1 MKIDKLK
8 EQARRHEQGEEW
20 SKALDFY
27 LQAIEATEASDEPDI
42 SLFNRV
48 GDLQVRVGDKDGAVA
63 TYERAIDLYVEA
75 ELPNNAIAICQKIIR
90 NIPGKG
96 APFLK
101 MGQIKARQG
110 FVVDARQNFLT
121 YAEMKQSRGDTEEAF
136 RALKEFVSLIPGDVE
151 TRLFLAEQLVAK
163 EAIEDALAHFDMA
176 HRHLVRDGDDDG
188 AAQLRARV
196 AELDPEVTLSSEP
209 PAEEEAAPLQGGL
222 VGFETTAMGHDDL
235 RFDDPVETEPL
246 PAELEEALAEEAG
259 SAESDFADIS
269 VGGDGDDG
277 AEEGTMESTASFDEA
292 FGEIG
297 LGESEEEVAD
307 EADEDEADED
317 FGELPGFD
325 DEDEPAAVAEESDFA
340 EIGGDDEPLPGFDGL
355 DSEEVDEEEAEP
367 LPGLEGLG
375 MEGEEEDEGLEEPD
389 ELILSDFD
397 SDEADDEESPAP
409 EETMEIAFEE
419 ASFGEEEEEPA
430 EEAPPAPAEPPAAPP
445 AATGD
450 SFVDLGSMVLDP
462 KEEKTTRWKVHTDG
476 PSGDEQADFAKML
489 SQFKEKVAENLD
501 TGDFTAR
508 YDLGAAYKEMG
519 LLDEAIGEFQAALRA
534 HPKGLAALEMLGQ
547 CFLEK
552 GEPQAA
558 IRTLQRALAI
568 PTEVEDD
575 LLGIYYYLAQC
586 YEATGEESQALEYYE
601 KIFALD
607 INFRDVTERLRVLR

>member
-1 MKIDKLK
+1 MRIDKLK
-8 EQARRHEQGEEW
+8 EQARRHEQGEDW

-27 LQAIEATEASDEPDI
+27 LQAIEVTESSDEPDI

-63 TYERAIDLYVEA
+63 TYERAIDLYMEA

-96 APFLK
+96 TPFLK

-121 YAEMKQSRGDTEEAF
+121 YAEMKQSRGDTREAF
-136 RALKEFVSLIPGDVE
+136 RALEEFVSLVPGDVE
-151 TRLFLAEQLVAK
+151 TRLFLAEQLVAM
-163 EAIEDALAHFDMA
+163 EATEDAIAQFDIA
-176 HRHLVRDGDDDG
+176 HRHLVRDGDDGG
-188 AAQLRARV
+188 AARLRARV

-209 PAEEEAAPLQGGL
+209 LPEEEAAPVQGGL
-222 VGFETTAMGHDDL
+222 VGFETTAMGNDDL
-235 RFDDPVETEPL
+235 QFDEPVETEPL

-259 SAESDFADIS
+259 SEELGFSDIS
-269 VGGDGDDG
+269 LGGDGYEG
-277 AEEGTMESTASFDEA
+277 AEEPGMKESAASFDEA
-292 FGEIG
+292 FGGIG
-297 LGESEEEVAD
+297 MGESGEAAADQD
-307 EADEDEADED
+307 EADEE
-317 FGELPGFD
+317 FGELPGF
-325 DEDEPAAVAEESDFA
+325 EDEED
-340 EIGGDDEPLPGFDGL
+340 
-355 DSEEVDEEEAEP
+355 P

-375 MEGEEEDEGLEEPD
+375 LEGEEGEEGVEEPE
-389 ELILSDFD
+389 ELAMSEFG
-397 SDEADDEESPAP
+397 SDEADGEEPSAA
-409 EETMEIAFEE
+409 EQRMEIAFEDAAHE
-419 ASFGEEEEEPA
+419 GEEEASA
-430 EEAPPAPAEPPAAPP
+430 EEAPPAPAEPR
-445 AATGD
+445 ATSDGRTDD

-462 KEEKTTRWKVHTDG
+462 REAKTTRWKVHSDG
-476 PSGDEQADFAKML
+476 PSGDEQADFARML

-552 GEPQAA
+552 GELQAA
-558 IRTLQRALAI
+558 TRTLQRALAI

-586 YEATGEESQALEYYE
+586 YEVAGEQDQALDYYE

>member
-1 MKIDKLK
+1 MKLDKLK
-8 EQARRHEQGEEW
+8 EQARRHEQKEEW

-27 LQAIEATEASDEPDI
+27 LQAIEANERSDEPDI

-63 TYERAIDLYVEA
+63 TYERAIDLYIEA
-75 ELPNNAIAICQKIIR
+75 ELPNNAIALCQKIIR

-96 APFLK
+96 TPFLR

-121 YAEMKQSRGDTEEAF
+121 YAEMKQSRGDTDEAF
-136 RALKEFVSLIPGDVE
+136 RALKEFVSLVPGDVE

-163 EAIEDALAHFDMA
+163 EATEDAFAHFDMA

-196 AELDPEVTLSSEP
+196 AELDPDVTLSSEP
-209 PAEEEAAPLQGGL
+209 VPEEEAAPVQGGL
-222 VGFETTAMGHDDL
+222 VGFETTTMGHDDL

-246 PAELEEALAEEAG
+246 PVELEEALAEEAG
-259 SAESDFADIS
+259 SGESGFSDIS
-269 VGGDGDDG
+269 VGEDGDDEAEG
-277 AEEGTMESTASFDEA
+277 AGTMESTASFDEA
-292 FGEIG
+292 FGDIG
-297 LGESEEEVAD
+297 LSESGD
-307 EADEDEADED
+307 EAEDEDEADEE

-325 DEDEPAAVAEESDFA
+325 HEEEP
-340 EIGGDDEPLPGFDGL
+340 DDEPLPGFDGL
-355 DSEEVDEEEAEP
+355 DSEDLDEEEAEP

-375 MEGEEEDEGLEEPD
+375 MEDEQEGEP
-389 ELILSDFD
+389 ST
-397 SDEADDEESPAP
+397 P

-419 ASFGEEEEEPA
+419 ASFEEEEEVPA
-430 EEAPPAPAEPPAAPP
+430 AEAPPAPAEPPA
-445 AATGD
+445 TSGGGSG

-586 YEATGEESQALEYYE
+586 YEVAGEEDQALEYYE